1 MCCLCTAYLSF
12 SCCCQ
17 CVSCYMYAVWQNWI
31 ILCDA
36 RWINPHCSHELYESV
51 MNWYFEENP
60 SGSFRDVKYLALRNL
75 KVDPSRSFD
84 GCCFCRE
91 GSFITRSFILFV
103 KSQYIMAEHL
113 IYSDT
118 KDVLV
123 LAFYHWGSCLMKH
136 IDSSHDHEDN
146 CLTFL
151 NKEEEFITL
160 TLQKWLLISMLSIL

>member
-31 ILCDA
+31 TLCDA

-75 KVDPSRSFD
+75 KAPPDPLMDAVFIVKDLLLLFYSFWQ
-84 GCCFCRE
+84 
-91 GSFITRSFILFV
+91 IT
-103 KSQYIMAEHL
+103 
-113 IYSDT
+113 IYGVT
-118 KDVLV
+118 LDVFGHKRCSC
-123 LAFYHWGSCLMKH
+123 ACIFHWGSCLMKH
-136 IDSSHDHEDN
+136 IESSHDHKDN
-146 CLTFL
+146 YLTF
-151 NKEEEFITL
+151 
-160 TLQKWLLISMLSIL
+160 